1 MAEDP
6 SDALFTI
13 PLPGGRAARVP
24 LALLERYVDPTAVA
38 HHGAEEAEALD
49 VSAHGMTL
57 DPATG
62 SSVWHTEWELGHC
75 DYTDENGYPVSAYA
89 WHRHPLATEYTE
101 IFQK

>member
-1 MAEDP
+1 MAEDS

-24 LALLERYVDPTAVA
+24 LALLERYFDPTAVS
-38 HHGAEEAEALD
+38 HHGAEEAQALD

-57 DPATG
+57 DAATG
-62 SSVWHTEWELGHC
+62 ASMWHTEWELGHC

-89 WHRHPLATEYTE
+89 WHRHPLGTEYTE